1 MPLVKRALKVLA
13 DREVSPQ
20 LGLLKSTLLQ
30 LDSSFSERDYGV
42 SSFRD
47 FADKLAQQGLVALKH
62 QGRSTMVELS
72 DPSTPQSP
80 RSEQRSLRASSVA
93 AAGRTMRF
101 ERARSGRRAARE
113 LFENGG
119 RGHSQRP

>member
-1 MPLVKRALKVLA
+1 MSIDQAVPLVKRALKVLT

-47 FADKLAQQGLVALKH
+47 FAEKLAQRGLC
-62 QGRSTMVELS
+62 
-72 DPSTPQSP
+72 
-80 RSEQRSLRASSVA
+80 
-93 AAGRTMRF
+93 RF
-101 ERARSGRRAARE
+101 EASGPEHARRIVGTFAPHVDASAGAQGKCLCRYRRA
-113 LFENGG
+113 
-119 RGHSQRP
+119 